1 MKEDTLPGGQSM
13 DFSIAKMGYD
23 QDQVDSCLADLSER
37 LARLAAPA
45 DVAAGPG
52 DELIRV
58 RQEAAR
64 LHGMLTGGSAG
75 DRGPARMRELLA
87 VAEQEAAQ
95 LLARAR
101 GELTAAQEEARQL
114 RDQVYAEAVQARRE
128 FEAALHARRLRE
140 EQVDHILRDVT
151 VVSAPADDPETAP
164 SAVPATRA
172 MAGEDRPDT
181 APQAETLN
189 RAQV

>member
-1 MKEDTLPGGQSM
+1 M
-13 DFSIAKMGYD
+13 DFTIAKMGYD
-23 QDQVDSCLADLSER
+23 RDQVDSYLEDLSER
-37 LARLAAPA
+37 LAALARPA
-45 DVAAGPG
+45 DVTSAPD
-52 DELIRV
+52 DELMRV

-64 LHGMLTGGSAG
+64 LHGLLGGGTAG
-75 DRGPARMRELLA
+75 RRGPDRMRELLA

-114 RDQVYAEAVQARRE
+114 RDQVYAEAVQARRD
-128 FEAALHARRLRE
+128 FEAALHARRIRE

-151 VVSAPADDPETAP
+151 VVSTPSDDAVNASTGT
-164 SAVPATRA
+164 AVPATRA
-172 MAGEDRPDT
+172 TEDEHPAEGRPQPT
-181 APQAETLN
+181 SAESLD

>member
-1 MKEDTLPGGQSM
+1 M
-13 DFSIAKMGYD
+13 DFSIVKMGYD

-37 LARLAAPA
+37 LARLAVPA
-45 DVAAGPG
+45 DVASGPG

-64 LHGMLTGGSAG
+64 LHGMLTGGSAT

-114 RDQVYAEAVQARRE
+114 RDQVYAEALQARRD
-128 FEAALHARRLRE
+128 FEAALHARRMRE
-140 EQVDHILRDVT
+140 EQVDHILREVT
-151 VVSAPADDPETAP
+151 MVSVPVDEAGAVSAAT
-164 SAVPATRA
+164 AVPATRS
-172 MAGEDRPDT
+172 MATEAAAEGQPDT
-181 APQAETLN
+181 VPPADSRD

>member
-1 MKEDTLPGGQSM
+1 M
-13 DFSIAKMGYD
+13 DFTIAKMGYD
-23 QDQVDSCLADLSER
+23 RDQVDSCLADLSER
-37 LARLAAPA
+37 LAALARPA
-45 DVAAGPG
+45 DVASAPG

-64 LHGMLTGGSAG
+64 LHGLLSGGSVG
-75 DRGPARMRELLA
+75 HRGPDRMRELLA

-114 RDQVYAEAVQARRE
+114 RDQVYAEAVQARRD

-151 VVSAPADDPETAP
+151 VVSAPPDDAVNASTGT
-164 SAVPATRA
+164 AVPATRST
-172 MAGEDRPDT
+172 EDEHPVDSRPQS
-181 APQAETLN
+181 APAESMD

>member
-1 MKEDTLPGGQSM
+1 M

-140 EQVDHILRDVT
+140 QQVDHILRDVT
-151 VVSAPADDPETAP
+151 VVDAPTDGQEAAP
-164 SAVPATRA
+164 PATAVPATRA
-172 MAGEDRPDT
+172 MAEEVAADDRPDT
-181 APQAETLN
+181 VPPAESLN

>member
-1 MKEDTLPGGQSM
+1 M
-13 DFSIAKMGYD
+13 DFSIVKMGYD

-37 LARLAAPA
+37 LARLTVPA

-64 LHGMLTGGSAG
+64 LHGMLTGGSAA

-95 LLARAR
+95 ILARAR
-101 GELTAAQEEARQL
+101 GELTAAQAEARQL
-114 RDQVYAEAVQARRE
+114 RDQVYAEAVQARRD
-128 FEAALHARRLRE
+128 FEAALHARRMRE
-140 EQVDHILRDVT
+140 EQVDHILRKVT
-151 VVSAPADDPETAP
+151 VVNVPVDETGSASSTTP
-164 SAVPATRA
+164 VPATRS
-172 MAGEDRPDT
+172 MAEAEVTAESQPDSVPL
-181 APQAETLN
+181 AGN
-189 RAQV
+189 RDRAQV